1 MAANLTR
8 LPFIR
13 GPCTMSIEKERTQDT
28 LTDTFSFQHCLFTIL
43 NVVPT
48 SQDCSANIVYKKWA
62 VIVHTEIKLS
72 KLKLYTDFCTI
83 LVVKYEIQ

>member
-28 LTDTFSFQHCLFTIL
+28 LTDTFSFQHCLFTVR
-43 NVVPT
+43 NVIT
-48 SQDCSANIVYKKWA
+48 TAQNCSANIVYKNRA

-72 KLKLYTDFCTI
+72 KLKIYVDFCTT
-83 LVVKYEIQ
+83 LVVKFEIQ